1 MRIRNLTG
9 HKCGECSSLQFH
21 NSHKFS
27 ALYFTVTKDEC
38 EKGLYYSIN
47 NNKHILLGK
56 SFGISFLCF
65 RKKFKIL
72 SLICFPACLLI
83 IIQVM
88 TVILSKTKP
97 ENLGSTLTFLFLE
110 TLVLP
115 HIIYLAH

>member
-9 HKCGECSSLQFH
+9 HKCGGFFSLQFH

-38 EKGLYYSIN
+38 EKDLYYSIN
-47 NNKHILLGK
+47 NKKHILLGK

-65 RKKFKIL
+65 RKQFKIL
-72 SLICFPACLLI
+72 SLLCLPACLLI

-97 ENLGSTLTFLFLE
+97 KNLGSTFTFLFLE

-115 HIIYLAH
+115 TLST